1 MRPLGVPQGS
11 PMAHSSTDLIV
22 AGNGSCGDEAERD
35 RIAQF
40 LLESSP

>member
-1 MRPLGVPQGS
+1 
-11 PMAHSSTDLIV
+11 MAHSSTDLIV